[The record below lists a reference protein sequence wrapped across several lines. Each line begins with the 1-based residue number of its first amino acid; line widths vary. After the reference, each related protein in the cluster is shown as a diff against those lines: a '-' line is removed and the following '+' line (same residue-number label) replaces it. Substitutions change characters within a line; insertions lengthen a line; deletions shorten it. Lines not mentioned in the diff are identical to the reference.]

1 MEVLFDQAINSAKQA
16 GLVKGG
22 DLVVLTAGV
31 PLSQA
36 GGTNLIKVSYV
47 PD

>member
-1 MEVLFDQAINSAKQA
+1 
-16 GLVKGG
+16 
-22 DLVVLTAGV
+22 VLTAGV